1 MVRGKKI
8 STRKATWQLSPLDR
22 HNNNNTLFL
31 SHCLVLSLFKN
42 SRPIF
47 KLKGRY
53 THTHTHTYICKK
65 LKCYIKNIRDIT
77 MDNKL
82 TTVPDDAATRET
94 NPKKIKCLISPLWVP
109 L

>member
-1 MVRGKKI
+1 MFYHFEDGSK
-8 STRKATWQLSPLDR
+8 PD
-22 HNNNNTLFL
+22 
-31 SHCLVLSLFKN
+31 
-42 SRPIF
+42 
-47 KLKGRY
+47 

-65 LKCYIKNIRDIT
+65 LTCYIKNIRDIT

>member
-1 MVRGKKI
+1 M
-8 STRKATWQLSPLDR
+8 L
-22 HNNNNTLFL
+22 HNNNNFYVDLFAKNKHFISVTSDYYFPVDHDDHKDQWSIRTL
-31 SHCLVLSLFKN
+31 SN
-42 SRPIF
+42 D
-47 KLKGRY
+47 

-65 LKCYIKNIRDIT
+65 LTCYIKNIRDIT

>member
-1 MVRGKKI
+1 MFPNI
-8 STRKATWQLSPLDR
+8 
-22 HNNNNTLFL
+22 NF
-31 SHCLVLSLFKN
+31 N
-42 SRPIF
+42 SD
-47 KLKGRY
+47 

-65 LKCYIKNIRDIT
+65 LTCYIKNIRDIT

>member
-1 MVRGKKI
+1 MRMKIIIYEIIKKYENEMI
-8 STRKATWQLSPLDR
+8 IYENKNDNVCLDL
-22 HNNNNTLFL
+22 H
-31 SHCLVLSLFKN
+31 
-42 SRPIF
+42 
-47 KLKGRY
+47 KL
-53 THTHTHTYICKK
+53 T
-65 LKCYIKNIRDIT
+65 CYIKNIRDIT

>member
-1 MVRGKKI
+1 M
-8 STRKATWQLSPLDR
+8 
-22 HNNNNTLFL
+22 
-31 SHCLVLSLFKN
+31 
-42 SRPIF
+42 
-47 KLKGRY
+47 KLY
-53 THTHTHTYICKK
+53 THTHTYICKK
-65 LKCYIKNIRDIT
+65 LTCYIKNIRDIT